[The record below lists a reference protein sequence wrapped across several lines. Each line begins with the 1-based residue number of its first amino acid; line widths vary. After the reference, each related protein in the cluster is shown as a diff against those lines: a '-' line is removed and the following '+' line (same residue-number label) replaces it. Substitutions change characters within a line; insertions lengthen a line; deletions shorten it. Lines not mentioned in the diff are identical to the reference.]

1 MSSDDSIIIS
11 KSTFKIYYIQLSQ
24 EGFGEEDV
32 IGQCKSLEEAIKF
45 AEDWQEKD
53 GMYVE
58 YGIRFIK

>member
-11 KSTFKIYYIQLSQ
+11 KSTFKIYYIQSQ
-24 EGFGEEDV
+24 ESFGEEDV